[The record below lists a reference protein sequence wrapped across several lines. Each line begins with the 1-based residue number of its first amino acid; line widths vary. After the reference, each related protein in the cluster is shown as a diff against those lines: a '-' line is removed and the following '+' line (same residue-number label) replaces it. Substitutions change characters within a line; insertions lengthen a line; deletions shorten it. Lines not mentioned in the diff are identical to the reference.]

1 VPGRLVLAGSGP
13 HLDVCKTQTRNLG
26 LSEAVSFLGKIPN
39 EDRDKLY
46 HCADLAV
53 FPSIYEPFGIVAL
66 EAMAA
71 ECPVVV
77 TQTGG
82 LQEIVCPHETG
93 ITVVPNNV
101 DSLVWGILHTLQN
114 PNWARARAAN
124 ALRDLNKVY
133 SWQHVAEEHMA
144 IYQLVCQDC
153 HNKYWD
159 KKVLQPAE
167 PVLKPVEQTLA

>member
-1 VPGRLVLAGSGP
+1 LIVAGSGP
-13 HLDVCKTQTRNLG
+13 HLEACKTQTRNLG
-26 LSEAVSFLGKIPN
+26 LNEAVSFLGQISN
-39 EDRDKLY
+39 EDRDRLY
-46 HCADLAV
+46 HSADVAV

-93 ITVVPNNV
+93 ITVVPNNI

-114 PNWARARAAN
+114 PVWARARAAN
-124 ALRDLNKVY
+124 ALRDLNQVY
-133 SWQHVAEEHMA
+133 SWQHVAQEHLA
-144 IYQLVCQDC
+144 IYQRVCQEWRDLC
-153 HNKYWD
+153 WE
-159 KKVLQPAE
+159 KKELHPSEVILN
-167 PVLKPVEQTLA
+167 PVEQTPA

>member
-1 VPGRLVLAGSGP
+1 MNARLLIAGIGP
-13 HLDVCKTQTRNLG
+13 DLEEFQQQAVALG
-26 LSEAVSFLGKIPN
+26 LNEHISFLGKISN
-39 EDRDKLY
+39 EDRDRLY
-46 HCADLAV
+46 HTVDMAV

-114 PNWARARAAN
+114 PVWARARAIN
-124 ALRDLNKVY
+124 ALCDLRKVY
-133 SWQHVAEEHMA
+133 SWQHVAQEVLE
-144 IYQLVCQDC
+144 IYYRVCTHCQSHRLERELIRT
-153 HNKYWD
+153 HNQI
-159 KKVLQPAE
+159 L
-167 PVLKPVEQTLA
+167 LPVE